1 MAVVMGGFHTVY
13 RAPNFNG
20 TRTAKVTVFYGTISS
35 SDLTVDCGLRYN
47 GENIGVNL

>member
-20 TRTAKVTVFYGTISS
+20 TRTAKVTVFY
-35 SDLTVDCGLRYN
+35 TVLFRQIGLWTVYTA
-47 GENIGVNL
+47 I